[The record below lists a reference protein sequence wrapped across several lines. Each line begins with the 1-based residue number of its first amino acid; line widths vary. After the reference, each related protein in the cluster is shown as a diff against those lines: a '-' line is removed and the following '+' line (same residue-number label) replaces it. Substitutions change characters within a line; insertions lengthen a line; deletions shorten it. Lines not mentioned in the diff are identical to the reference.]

1 MSKFH
6 KTLLV
11 SVSLIFLTLY
21 LGSKVHVLFFFL
33 SFLILITALFVIV
46 MGVIKIE
53 NNFFLKSWIKK
64 EGVQKVALT
73 FDDGPNKETTEKILE
88 ILGQYNVKATFFCI
102 GHKIEED
109 FETIEKIVAQGHE
122 IGNHTWS
129 HSYFFDLYSTSKVK
143 EELQKTNALIEG
155 MTKQENKLFRP
166 PYGVTNPHI
175 AKAVKA
181 LGLHSVGWSIRSLDT
196 IAKTKKELISKVE
209 KVSGG
214 DVILL
219 HDTMQITVDH
229 LEEIIKII
237 QRKNLQAVTV
247 SELFN

>member
-6 KTLLV
+6 QTLLIGLP
-11 SVSLIFLTLY
+11 LIVISFYGGNT
-21 LGSKVHVLFFFL
+21 VHPAFYFL
-33 SFLILITALFVIV
+33 SGVLLITALFRIV

-53 NNFFLKSWIKK
+53 NNFFMKSWIRK

-129 HSYFFDLYSTSKVK
+129 HSYFFDLYPTKKVK
-143 EELQKTNALIEG
+143 EELQHTNALIEEA
-155 MTKQENKLFRP
+155 TKRENKLFRP

-175 AKAVKA
+175 AKAVKT

-196 IAKTKKELISKVE
+196 IAKTKKELIGKVE